1 MRWWAWAGTAWLWR
15 FVLVAFALV
24 VGLGDEVGAQGG
36 EGGGEHGVLEPLV
49 AGVGDV
55 LALDG
60 GARSSGYWCQ
70 AGVGGQL
77 GSGAWR
83 SLSRVWASQD
93 GCGRDP

>member
-1 MRWWAWAGTAWLWR
+1 M
-15 FVLVAFALV
+15 
-24 VGLGDEVGAQGG
+24 
-36 EGGGEHGVLEPLV
+36 LEPLV

-55 LALDG
+55 LAPDG